1 MKRPFLALCLS
12 LVILGWL
19 KPLDSGQT
27 PNSSQKLWE
36 NDVRIGED
44 IDSIYAISFDVC
56 RQNGNLFL
64 ALLFQDGDATRLKS
78 AFSSDGGENWWIDR
92 SLLKSGVYKMNAV
105 SGTVLGNYFFFAHTY
120 GAANT
125 GIDIYRARISDGR
138 RVRFPNDSEFVR
150 LTPQA
155 VGDSI
160 KEIVLVSD
168 QDFLGRYLN
177 LFFITSSCTLKYFY
191 SDTAGY
197 RWFQIPTG
205 VTDAKRGLDACTN
218 EGYDTN
224 YAFVSYITTTDSLEV
239 DGFTYNGARDRLIR
253 SWVGPLARFT
263 SVGAYHDTVIA
274 VYERSGYNAPY
285 YCLSQTSFNGGR
297 SWYLGIPGGE
307 DTTYTICAPDVACR
321 ARGGQGVVYFYGTGG
336 GRRPRYTWRN
346 YRGPWSTPV
355 EFGDYQPRNDARPAI
370 EYLGDNVYGCVYLSA
385 NPVYGAAYFDRTVWT
400 GVEESELTRSYP
412 IPLTITP
419 NPGRT
424 KIKLNYSC
432 SRAGKVR
439 IAIYDPSGRLVLT
452 PVVGIQPAG
461 DHALNLD
468 THSLTAGVYLVRI
481 ATPDGLTTAPLTI
494 SR

>member
-1 MKRPFLALCLS
+1 LKKPFLVLGLLLLI
-12 LVILGWL
+12 LVLL
-19 KPLDSGQT
+19 KPLHSGQT
-27 PNSSQKLWE
+27 PNSPQKLWGD
-36 NDVRIGED
+36 DVRIGD
-44 IDSIYAISFDVC
+44 LDSIYAISFDVC

-64 ALLFQDGDATRLKS
+64 AFLFQDGGATYLKR
-78 AFSSDGGENWWIDR
+78 AFSSDGGENWRIDH
-92 SLLKSGVYKMNAV
+92 SLIKNAAYRMNGV

-125 GIDIYRARISDGR
+125 AIDIYRARISDGA
-138 RVRFPNDSEFVR
+138 RVRFPNDSEFIR

-160 KEIVLVSD
+160 KEVVLVSD
-168 QDFLGRYLN
+168 EDFLGQYLN
-177 LFFITSSCTLKYFY
+177 LFFITRSCTLKYFY

-197 RWFQIPTG
+197 RWLQIPTG
-205 VTDAKRGLDACTN
+205 VTDAKCGLDACTN

-239 DGFTYNGARDRLIR
+239 DGFTYNGDRGRLIR

-285 YCLSQTSFNGGR
+285 YCLSLTSFNGGL

-321 ARGGQGVVYFYGTGG
+321 ARGGQGVIYFYGTGG

-355 EFGDYQPRNDARPAI
+355 EFGDYQPRSDARPAI
-370 EYLGDNVYGCVYLSA
+370 EYLGGDVYGCVYLSA

-400 GVEESELTRSYP
+400 GVEEETESTRSCP
-412 IPLTITP
+412 VSLSITP
-419 NPGRT
+419 NPGKT
-424 KIKLNYSC
+424 IIKLNYSC
-432 SRAGKVR
+432 RRAGKVH
-439 IAIYDPSGRLVLT
+439 IAIYDPAGRLVLT
-452 PVVGIQPAG
+452 PGAGIQSAG
-461 DHALNLD
+461 HHTLNVD
-468 THSLTAGVYLVRI
+468 THHLSAGVYLVKI
-481 ATPDGLTTAPLTI
+481 ETPEGLTTAPLTI